1 MSASPSADRG
11 VMLITGGGRGI
22 GAATARLAAARGG
35 AGAAVYRDRAADA
48 ERRVAEIAAAG
59 GRAQAIRAD
68 VADEAAILRA
78 FEAADRMGPLTALVN
93 NAGVSGGTA
102 RVEAVTAE
110 QLDRVLA
117 VNVRA
122 AFLCAREAIRRM
134 STRHGGRGGAIVN
147 VGSGASQL
155 GSPGVWVHYAASK
168 GALDAMTI
176 GLAKEVAAEGI
187 RVNGVRP
194 GLIDTEIHAFRP
206 AGQLDQ
212 MVRAVPMGRIGTPE
226 EMARSIVWLAD
237 GDESS
242 YVTATLVDARG
253 GY

>member
-1 MSASPSADRG
+1 
-11 VMLITGGGRGI
+11 
-22 GAATARLAAARGG
+22 
-35 AGAAVYRDRAADA
+35 
-48 ERRVAEIAAAG
+48 
-59 GRAQAIRAD
+59 
-68 VADEAAILRA
+68 
-78 FEAADRMGPLTALVN
+78 
-93 NAGVSGGTA
+93 
-102 RVEAVTAE
+102 
-110 QLDRVLA
+110 
-117 VNVRA
+117 
-122 AFLCAREAIRRM
+122 
-134 STRHGGRGGAIVN
+134 
-147 VGSGASQL
+147 
-155 GSPGVWVHYAASK
+155 
-168 GALDAMTI
+168 MTI